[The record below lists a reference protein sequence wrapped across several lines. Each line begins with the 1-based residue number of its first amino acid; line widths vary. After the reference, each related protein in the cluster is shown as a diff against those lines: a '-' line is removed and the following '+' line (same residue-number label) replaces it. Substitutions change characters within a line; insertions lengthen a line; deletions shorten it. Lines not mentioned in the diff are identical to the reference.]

1 MNEQNGNRTQ
11 IRLRDPRVL
20 AELLGGVRAQVDG
33 IQGAVVTSR
42 DGMVLSADTGLS
54 PADGDAVAS
63 QAAAMAAAAAGIGA
77 RFLQVTSL
85 GRMQGA
91 MFEGDR
97 GCIGIFPLSSTL
109 LLVLLGTPSTSLG
122 RFTVAAKR
130 AVTLLLAPDQG

>member
-1 MNEQNGNRTQ
+1 MNEQNGNRTP

-20 AELLGGVRAQVDG
+20 SELLGGVRAQVDG

-54 PADGDAVAS
+54 AADGDAVAS
-63 QAAAMAAAAAGIGA
+63 QAAAMAAAAAGIGS

-97 GCIGIFPLSSTL
+97 GCIGIVPLSSTL
-109 LLVLLGTPSTSLG
+109 LLVLLGTPNTTLG

-130 AVTLLLAPDQG
+130 AVAILLAPDQG